1 MKGATRQNPM
11 KIRKAVGYIIQ
22 EQRELEVDFIL
33 DKTQISEIVNSFFD
47 KMEYEERRKWIFDNV
62 PEPNAVL
69 VDNEKEGEQPP
80 FSPLS

>member
-1 MKGATRQNPM
+1 M

-47 KMEYEERRKWIFDNV
+47 KMEYDERRRWIFDNV

-69 VDNEKEGEQPP
+69 VDDEKEGEQPP

>member
-1 MKGATRQNPM
+1 MQGATILNRM

-33 DKTQISEIVNSFFD
+33 DKTQVSEIVNSFFD
-47 KMEYEERRKWIFDNV
+47 KMEYKERRKWIFDNV

>member
-1 MKGATRQNPM
+1 M
-11 KIRKAVGYIIQ
+11 KIRKAVGYITQ
-22 EQRELEVDFIL
+22 EQREIEVDFIL
-33 DKTQISEIVNSFFD
+33 DKTQVSEIVNSFFD
-47 KMEYEERRKWIFDNV
+47 RMEYNERRKWIFDNV

>member
-1 MKGATRQNPM
+1 M

-47 KMEYEERRKWIFDNV
+47 KMEYDERRRWIFDNV

>member
-1 MKGATRQNPM
+1 M

-47 KMEYEERRKWIFDNV
+47 KMEYKERRKWIFDNV

-69 VDNEKEGEQPP
+69 VDKDESGEQPP
-80 FSPLS
+80 FVYEK

>member
-1 MKGATRQNPM
+1 M

>member
-1 MKGATRQNPM
+1 M

-33 DKTQISEIVNSFFD
+33 DKTQILEIVNSFFD
-47 KMEYEERRKWIFDNV
+47 KMEYNERRKWIFDNV

-80 FSPLS
+80 FLPLS

>member
-1 MKGATRQNPM
+1 M

-33 DKTQISEIVNSFFD
+33 DKTQVSEIVNSFFD
-47 KMEYEERRKWIFDNV
+47 KMEYNERRKWIFDNV

>member
-1 MKGATRQNPM
+1 M

-47 KMEYEERRKWIFDNV
+47 KMEYDERRRWIFDNV
-62 PEPNAVL
+62 PEPNVVL
-69 VDNEKEGEQPP
+69 VDNEVDGEQPP
-80 FSPLS
+80 FVYEKGKE

>member
-1 MKGATRQNPM
+1 M

-47 KMEYEERRKWIFDNV
+47 RMEYDERRKWIFDNV

-80 FSPLS
+80 FSPLG

>member
-1 MKGATRQNPM
+1 M

-47 KMEYEERRKWIFDNV
+47 RMGYDERRKWIFDNV

>member
-1 MKGATRQNPM
+1 M

-47 KMEYEERRKWIFDNV
+47 RMGYDERRKWIFDNV

-69 VDNEKEGEQPP
+69 VDNQKEGEQPP

>member
-1 MKGATRQNPM
+1 M

-33 DKTQISEIVNSFFD
+33 DRTQVSEIVNSFFD
-47 KMEYEERRKWIFDNV
+47 KMEYDERRRWIFDNV

-69 VDNEKEGEQPP
+69 VDKKENGEQPP
-80 FSPLS
+80 FVYEK

>member
-1 MKGATRQNPM
+1 M
-11 KIRKAVGYIIQ
+11 KIRKAVGYITQ
-22 EQRELEVDFIL
+22 EQREIEVDFIL
-33 DKTQISEIVNSFFD
+33 DKTQVSEIVNSFFD
-47 KMEYEERRKWIFDNV
+47 KMEYKERRKWIFDNV